1 MSDLELASAVYENYC
16 SMWRAAGAIA
26 PSGSIFVVQ
35 QRPDM
40 LLIRSNY
47 ARRIPH
53 MILSPTLNGHVPS
66 AWVAGVTRELT
77 AEPISLMVAIPPG
90 AEDSPLLPALAAE
103 GFLPAARPHVAMV
116 AQLGTAAI
124 QAGGSGAIGLASGEA
139 DLEEARDLLARV
151 FGLPSLV
158 FAFYTPPSI
167 VHTYVLRQDGRALG
181 AICLCPFAGSAGIYS
196 VGVLPSARGRGL
208 ARRLVRHALGEAAA
222 MGYRRA
228 VLSCERHLTGLYLP
242 FGFRPCWDLR
252 SYWLEAWWR

>member
-26 PSGSIFVVQ
+26 PSGSIFAVQ

-124 QAGGSGAIGLASGEA
+124 QAGGSGAIGLASSEA

>member
-16 SMWRAAGAIA
+16 AMWREAGAIA
-26 PSGSIFVVQ
+26 PSGSIFAVQ

-53 MILSPTLNGHVPS
+53 MILAPTLNGHVPS
-66 AWVAGVTRELT
+66 AWVAGMARELT
-77 AEPISLMVAIPPG
+77 VDPISLMVAIPPG
-90 AEDSPLLPALAAE
+90 AEDTPLIPALAAE

-116 AQLGTAAI
+116 APLGDPAPD
-124 QAGGSGAIGLASGEA
+124 SRPGAISLASGEA
-139 DLEEARDLLARV
+139 DLAEARDLLARV

-167 VHTYVLRQDGRALG
+167 VHTYLLRQDGRALG
-181 AICLCPFAGSAGIYS
+181 AVCLCPFAGSAGIYS

-208 ARRLVRHALGEAAA
+208 ARRLVRHALGEAAG

-242 FGFRPCWDLR
+242 FGFRPCWDLS